1 MFFLETDGS
10 LNIVFDRSSTV
21 EGLLAAFKDA
31 IDGQL
36 LLHEAF
42 LLQHP
47 NLPSGY
53 FNGALVID
61 DFFAV
66 SALPLFVSACLDSI
80 FFGQIRRICTS
91 AIQRRCHEFQQSY
104 RRGEPAGREQ
114 VFLGGKNDRASAA
127 GWLHLGEK
135 STARPMESLIWKWW
149 IRRCLRM

>member
-66 SALPLFVSACLDSI
+66 SALPLFVSACLESI
-80 FFGQIRRICTS
+80 FFWANQEDLYISNTEEVPWVP
-91 AIQRRCHEFQQSY
+91 AKLQT
-104 RRGEPAGREQ
+104 RGTCGTGTGLSWREE
-114 VFLGGKNDRASAA
+114 
-127 GWLHLGEK
+127 W
-135 STARPMESLIWKWW
+135 
-149 IRRCLRM
+149 